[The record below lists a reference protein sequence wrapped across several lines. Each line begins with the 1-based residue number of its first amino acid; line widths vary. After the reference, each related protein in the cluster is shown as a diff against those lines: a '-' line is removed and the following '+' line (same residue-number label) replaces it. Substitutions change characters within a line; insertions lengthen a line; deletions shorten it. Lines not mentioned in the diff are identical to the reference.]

1 MLVEGRASI
10 LEDWVLPILVVV
22 DAAAGGFVAAAA
34 DFGALEWSFSLGV
47 VVDGLVDFVDDEVVL
62 ALGFEDDADDA
73 GADLAEGFAIGCC
86 FTPDFPFPLTTTSA
100 FCLLEEDG
108 FPDPD
113 GPSSTSSLALRFT
126 GLEGG
131 SALIFAWSFFQ
142 LDESSGA
149 MLAVNVCRV

>member
-10 LEDWVLPILVVV
+10 LEDWVFPILGA
-22 DAAAGGFVAAAA
+22 DAAAGGFVAAT
-34 DFGALEWSFSLGV
+34 DLGALEWSFSLGV
-47 VVDGLVDFVDDEVVL
+47 VVDGLVDFVDEEVL

-100 FCLLEEDG
+100 FCLLEEG
-108 FPDPD
+108 FPDPE

-149 MLAVNVCRV
+149 MLAVNVCGV